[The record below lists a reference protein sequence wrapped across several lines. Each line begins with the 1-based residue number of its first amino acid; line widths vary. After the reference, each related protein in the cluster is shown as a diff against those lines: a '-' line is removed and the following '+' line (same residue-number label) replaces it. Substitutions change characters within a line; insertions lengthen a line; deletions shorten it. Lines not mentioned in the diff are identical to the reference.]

1 MQKMDKN
8 TIIAVA
14 KYCKRYKAVYKALP
28 STRTLA
34 KDLNLSKSG
43 AQRYMVAAR
52 NKGLIADDFVSSM
65 SEETVPILGNV
76 INCGMPQY
84 QEEDVIDYVN
94 LPAALYGRG
103 KKFIVTASGDSMI
116 DAGIVEGET
125 LILRKQCTAE
135 DGDIVAALLNG
146 ESTLKRLY
154 HDRNG
159 RPYLHPENEAYEDIV
174 VRDGDDFSIQGV
186 LIFALKA
193 F

>member
-1 MQKMDKN
+1 MQRMDEN
-8 TIIAVA
+8 TIEKVA
-14 KYCKRYKAVYKALP
+14 KYCMKYKAAYKEFP

-43 AQRYMVAAR
+43 AQRYMAAAR
-52 NKGLIADDFVSSM
+52 NRGLIVESIKIALTDES
-65 SEETVPILGNV
+65 TPILGNV
-76 INCGMPQY
+76 INCGLPQY
-84 QEEDVIDYVN
+84 QEEEVLDYVD

-116 DAGIVEGET
+116 NAGIDEGDT

-135 DGDIVAALLNG
+135 EGDIVAALLNG

-154 HDRNG
+154 HDKNG
-159 RPYLHPENEAYEDIV
+159 RPYLHPENEAYEDII